1 MPTCFKLEYLLRLET
16 RSCGCGL
23 LLFFVIIYSRV
34 CMLVYR
40 VILYPLNIQFG
51 QLIYTGKSMHTIST
65 SNRLR
70 EASPGTMKYET

>member
-1 MPTCFKLEYLLRLET
+1 MANNSGVAF
-16 RSCGCGL
+16 S
-23 LLFFVIIYSRV
+23 LLFSIYSRV

-70 EASPGTMKYET
+70 EAGPGTMKY